1 MKNLKNILMCFLL
14 TVGLLVTNSS
24 ISCAEDNSEEKVIR
38 SGTFIKVL
46 VPIEISTLMSDIDD
60 EVWFLNTQ
68 DMYIYETN
76 VLPQGTKMYGEV
88 EDIREPVEGRDAAIK
103 ILITK
108 MITPDKKVYKVN
120 GHLYNEND
128 NYIGGKETQPI
139 YYKKV
144 PHYYMR
150 MKSVLQAVPLN
161 ILEMG
166 QHTIIKPGS
175 EMFIIFEDDVKIK

>member
-1 MKNLKNILMCFLL
+1 MINLKKILICLL
-14 TVGLLVTNSS
+14 LASGLLVSNNFKSS
-24 ISCAEDNSEEKVIR
+24 AEENNEEKIIR
-38 SGTFIKVL
+38 SGTFAKVL
-46 VPIEISTLMSDIDD
+46 VPNEISTLMADIDD

-76 VLPQGTKMYGEV
+76 VLPQGTKIYGEV

-128 NYIGGKETQPI
+128 NYIGGKETQPV
-139 YYKKV
+139 YYRKV

-150 MKSVLQAVPLN
+150 MKPVLQAAPLN

-166 QHTIIKPGS
+166 KHTIIKPGT

>member
-1 MKNLKNILMCFLL
+1 MRNLKNILAIFLL
-14 TVGLLVTNSS
+14 TFSLFIFNN
-24 ISCAEDNSEEKVIR
+24 CMCNAEENSEEKVIR

-46 VPIEISTLMSDIDD
+46 VPVEISTLLFDIDD

-76 VLPQGTKMYGEV
+76 VLPKGTKIYGEI

-108 MITPDKKVYKVN
+108 IITPDRKVFKVK
-120 GHLYNEND
+120 GHLYDEND
-128 NYIGGKETQPI
+128 NYIGGKETHPI
-139 YYKKV
+139 YYRKV

-150 MKSVLQAVPLN
+150 MKPVLQAAPLN
-161 ILEMG
+161 IWEMG
-166 QHTIIKPGS
+166 KHTVIKPGT